1 MAESA
6 PPKIE
11 SVEWC
16 RDCGGSGEDY
26 AIPGG
31 SVHTIACHACG
42 GNGFVPYC
50 PSGADGRGHNEGE
63 GNEG

>member
-1 MAESA
+1 MAERA

-16 RDCGGSGEDY
+16 RDCGGTGADY
-26 AIPGG
+26 DERCRPI
-31 SVHTIACHACG
+31 TCTTCG
-42 GNGFVPYC
+42 GHGFVPDS

-63 GNEG
+63 GKS